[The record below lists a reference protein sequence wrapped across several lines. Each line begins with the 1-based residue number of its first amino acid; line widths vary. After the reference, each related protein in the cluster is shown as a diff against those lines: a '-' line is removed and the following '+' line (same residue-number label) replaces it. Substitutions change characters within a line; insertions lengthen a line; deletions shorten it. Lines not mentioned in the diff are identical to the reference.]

1 MRRRLQIEPDSMK
14 FPLHCF
20 LLILAIFPA
29 AGAGCA
35 RWRPGWFADRE
46 ALELR
51 AGPTHRALFYA
62 LSAEFYPENALPGLF
77 ANLETHANA
86 YCAARF
92 AGRDAAPEAAQLFR
106 PPADAELRRAP
117 PESLAGLRA
126 GCWNFYEMND
136 VAPERDFELVRALSP
151 EAQFDCYSVG
161 LLQPYIMHATLNCRE
176 LTMLDIDW
184 RIHAL
189 HHRLLGFARAGAL
202 ASVADAARSIA
213 SLELAHPALSPDA
226 ARRPRASLDRFC
238 RPLQRE
244 RCAGILPAF
253 QRAFASLRHVR
264 LELAALHEGEYPER
278 PGLTRVV
285 YLSNAIEESYT
296 SAAEFDQL
304 IDRLRRSA
312 ERTYLIYHVGGW
324 KLFGLYELTPTQLRT
339 VCKDDY
345 LSLSRGSD
353 GKPASYTTY
362 FETRGAEPA
371 RESCAAMSLR
381 LRAGM

>member
-1 MRRRLQIEPDSMK
+1 MSP
-14 FPLHCF
+14 
-20 LLILAIFPA
+20 
-29 AGAGCA
+29 GAFSCA
-35 RWRPGWFADRE
+35 QLRPGWFLDRE
-46 ALELR
+46 TLELR
-51 AGPTHRALFYA
+51 VGPGHRALFLA
-62 LSAEFYPENALPGLF
+62 LPAEFYPENALPALF
-77 ANLETHANA
+77 ANLETNANA

-136 VAPERDFELVRALSP
+136 VAPERDFELIRTLAP
-151 EAQFDCYSVG
+151 AAQFDCYSVG

-189 HHRLLGFARAGAL
+189 HHSLLGFARAGAL
-202 ASVADAARSIA
+202 ANAGDAARA
-213 SLELAHPALSPDA
+213 VGSLELAHPALSPDA

-244 RCAGILPAF
+244 RCAAVLPAF

-312 ERTYLIYHVGGW
+312 ERTYLIHHVGGW
-324 KLFGLYELTPTQLRT
+324 KLFGVYELTGTGLQT
-339 VCKDDY
+339 ICKDEY
-345 LSLSRGSD
+345 LSMSRGSD
-353 GKPASYTTY
+353 GKAASYKTY
-362 FETRGAEPA
+362 FETRGATPA
-371 RESCAAMSLR
+371 RETCAALILR
-381 LRAGM
+381 LRTGF

>member
-1 MRRRLQIEPDSMK
+1 M
-14 FPLHCF
+14 
-20 LLILAIFPA
+20 
-29 AGAGCA
+29 
-35 RWRPGWFADRE
+35 
-46 ALELR
+46 R
-51 AGPTHRALFYA
+51 AGPTHRALFYDV
-62 LSAEFYPENALPGLF
+62 SAEFYPETALPGLF
-77 ANLETHANA
+77 ANLETRANA

-92 AGRDAAPEAAQLFR
+92 AGRDAQAEAARLFR
-106 PPADAELRRAP
+106 APAADELRRAP

-136 VAPERDFELVRALSP
+136 VAPERDFELVRALAP

-161 LLQPYIMHATLNCRE
+161 LLQPYLMHATLNCRE

-189 HHRLLGFARAGAL
+189 HHRLLGFARAGTL
-202 ASVADAARSIA
+202 ASVADAARAVA

-253 QRAFASLRHVR
+253 QRAFAGLRHVR

-312 ERTYLIYHVGGW
+312 SRTYLIHHVGGW
-324 KLFGLYELTPTQLRT
+324 KLFGVYELTGAGLQTI
-339 VCKDDY
+339 CKDEY
-345 LSLSRGSD
+345 LSMSRGSD
-353 GKPASYTTY
+353 GKAASYKTY
-362 FETRGAEPA
+362 FETRGAAPA
-371 RESCAAMSLR
+371 RESCRAMLAR
-381 LRAGM
+381 LQGAQRLPSGPPPRTL